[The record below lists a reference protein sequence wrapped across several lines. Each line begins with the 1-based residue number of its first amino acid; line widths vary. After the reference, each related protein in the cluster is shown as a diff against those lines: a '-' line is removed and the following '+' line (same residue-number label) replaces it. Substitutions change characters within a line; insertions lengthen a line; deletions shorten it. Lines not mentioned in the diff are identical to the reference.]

1 MIHTTLKNPH
11 AQKYFRPFLNKII
24 LITGPT
30 ASGKTSIAIELSE
43 RIQNSEILS
52 VDSRQFYRGMDI
64 GTAKPTLEEQARVPH
79 HFIDIADP
87 SRGINAGEYARRA
100 REIIRGLHQRNAVPI
115 LVGGSGMYW
124 KAVIDGFYE
133 EEADYGEIRS
143 DLQDR
148 LHSEGLEA
156 LYRQLSVVDPIS
168 HFRIKPNDTQRI
180 LRALEVGL
188 SEEELLVEKWQRG
201 RGNAPQYE
209 AVMIWVDRERDRLY
223 AAIDARVDKMAEM
236 GLLEEVKKLV
246 GRGLGADHFVMGSM
260 GYEEPLRYLK
270 GELSWDEA
278 VSEIKKNSRQFA
290 KRQTTWFRRDRRLR
304 RLDPDI
310 WGIEG
315 VCERIIAQ
323 FEK

>member
-1 MIHTTLKNPH
+1 MEK
-11 AQKYFRPFLNKII
+11 KKKII

-30 ASGKTSIAIELSE
+30 ACGKTSIAIELSK
-43 RIQNSEILS
+43 RIPNSEILS

-64 GTAKPTLEEQARVPH
+64 GTAKPTLEEQAQVRH

-87 SRGINAGEYARRA
+87 TRGINAGEYARRA
-100 REIIRGLHQRNAVPI
+100 REIIRGLHQRDAVPI

-143 DLQDR
+143 NLQDR
-148 LHSEGLEA
+148 LHSEGVEA
-156 LYRQLSVVDPIS
+156 LYRQLSEVDPIS
-168 HFRIKPNDTQRI
+168 HYRIKPNDTQRI
-180 LRALEVGL
+180 IRALEVGL
-188 SEEELLVEKWQRG
+188 GGEEPLVEKWKRG

-223 AAIDARVDKMAEM
+223 ASIDARVDKMAEM

-246 GRGLGADHFVMGSM
+246 GCGLGADHYMMGSM
-260 GYEEPLRYLK
+260 GYGEPLRYLK

-315 VCERIIAQ
+315 ICERIIAQ
-323 FEK
+323 FKK

>member
-1 MIHTTLKNPH
+1 MEK
-11 AQKYFRPFLNKII
+11 KNKII

-64 GTAKPTLEEQARVPH
+64 GTAKPTLEERTRVPH

-87 SRGINAGEYARRA
+87 SKGINAGEYARRA

-124 KAVIDGFYE
+124 KAIIDGFYE
-133 EEADYGEIRS
+133 EEADCGEIRS
-143 DLQDR
+143 NLQDR

-156 LYRQLSVVDPIS
+156 LYHQLSVVDPIS

-180 LRALEVGL
+180 LRAPRGWVEWG
-188 SEEELLVEKWQRG
+188 EPLVEKWQTG

-223 AAIDARVDKMAEM
+223 ASIDARVDRMVEM

-246 GRGLGADHFVMGSM
+246 GSGLGADHFVMGSM